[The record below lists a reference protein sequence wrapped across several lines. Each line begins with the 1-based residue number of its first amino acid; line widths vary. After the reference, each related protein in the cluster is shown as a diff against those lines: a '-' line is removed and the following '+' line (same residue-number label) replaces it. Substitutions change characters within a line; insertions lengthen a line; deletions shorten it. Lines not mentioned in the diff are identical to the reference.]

1 MRWASTFLS
10 FASVMTGEG
19 HKEKVKGRGP
29 ALTTQRLNT
38 HQEAFTSKEFV
49 VIIIF
54 NPCLVKQLK
63 LSCFL
68 LLFLQKTLSDTQDL
82 LF

>member
-38 HQEAFTSKEFV
+38 HQEAFTSKESVSFS
-49 VIIIF
+49 
-54 NPCLVKQLK
+54 P
-63 LSCFL
+63 
-68 LLFLQKTLSDTQDL
+68 LFLQKTLSDTQDL